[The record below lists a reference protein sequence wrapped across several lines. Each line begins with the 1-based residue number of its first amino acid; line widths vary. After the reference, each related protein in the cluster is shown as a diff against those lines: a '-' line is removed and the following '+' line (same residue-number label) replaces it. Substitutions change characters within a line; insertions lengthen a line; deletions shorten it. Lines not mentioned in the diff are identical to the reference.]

1 MSRRYGK
8 FAALL
13 GVALSLGV
21 GPLFHS
27 GVMTRPDALAELL
40 ALSGF
45 FLASSPR
52 SMTRAVGGVLLYLAA
67 MTKQTALV
75 YLLAVV
81 LGLCLEAR
89 AKQAW
94 VILVGVTSALLMTI
108 LVVRFSIEPNFVV
121 CLLGE
126 SRIPVDFE
134 SWWHTIST
142 IAVTDPELFI
152 LTIAGIVTWSRGPTR
167 EPMTAVL
174 AVLLLA
180 SSVVT
185 AAKRGSAEN
194 YFLGLRSVAA
204 LAVGALWHNMFTSA
218 SRPRVWEIVTVAAVA
233 GGTAFSILNAAYFWR
248 SARQVASVR
257 ATGPGK
263 AAVQFYQRL
272 FREAEDPRT
281 RFLTDVGIIDIRQG
295 ERTVFA
301 DSYKLK
307 LMGENGQFDTK
318 VIQDNIDHEYYDA
331 IVCRSDL
338 FSPSYETYDF
348 GLPMI
353 LAERARRHYR
363 LSVAKHGLYIYH
375 RRGKQPGTAEKPR
388 PRPPQSGPL
397 GRLPPRGGKGAV
409 MGDAQRPPAAC
420 RPSPRA

>member
-1 MSRRYGK
+1 
-8 FAALL
+8 
-13 GVALSLGV
+13 
-21 GPLFHS
+21 
-27 GVMTRPDALAELL
+27 
-40 ALSGF
+40 
-45 FLASSPR
+45 
-52 SMTRAVGGVLLYLAA
+52 
-67 MTKQTALV
+67 
-75 YLLAVV
+75 
-81 LGLCLEAR
+81 
-89 AKQAW
+89 
-94 VILVGVTSALLMTI
+94 
-108 LVVRFSIEPNFVV
+108 
-121 CLLGE
+121 
-126 SRIPVDFE
+126 
-134 SWWHTIST
+134 
-142 IAVTDPELFI
+142 
-152 LTIAGIVTWSRGPTR
+152 
-167 EPMTAVL
+167 MTAVL

-204 LAVGALWHNMFTSA
+204 LAVGALWHNMSTSA
-218 SRPRVWEIVTVAAVA
+218 SRPRVWEIVTVAAVT
-233 GGTAFSILNAAYFWR
+233 GGMAFSIQNAAYFWR
-248 SARQVASVR
+248 NARQVASVR

-318 VIQDNIDHEYYDA
+318 VIQENIDHEFYDA

-388 PRPPQSGPL
+388 SGPPKPARWAAFPHEA
-397 GRLPPRGGKGAV
+397 GRERSWATLRGLRALVGRVPELDRGVAAGREDRTAVGRERDPVDRVGVTAKGRAEHAGGRVPESEDVVLAAHGEGLAV
-409 MGDAQRPPAAC
+409 GGEGEVEGRARWPVQGAAG
-420 RPSPRA
+420 